1 LILVSFGDRPD
12 AWVKSSMAPLPVHP
26 PPATA
31 SVVVKWNTAGETLPL
46 AVQYGTLTAIDGRR
60 VCVRLR
66 DGTMRSFTA
75 SGNDVG
81 TLRSLLGKTIAF
93 RVR

>member
-1 LILVSFGDRPD
+1 
-12 AWVKSSMAPLPVHP
+12 MAPLPVHP
-26 PPATA
+26 PPTATA
-31 SVVVKWNTAGETLPL
+31 SVVVKWNTAGETAPL
-46 AVQYGTLTAIDGRR
+46 GVQYGRLTAIDGRR
-60 VCVRLR
+60 VSVRLS
-66 DGTMRSFTA
+66 DGTTRTFTA